1 MLSTDTSNNEQ
12 QPSSSSSSADG
23 NGSNR
28 SNGTDQAPEKF
39 TAPAITTVS
48 TTSMLSPD
56 PILVTRSSSGGH
68 HRGHHSHS
76 KRSIGSAAEIL
87 SSLKIT
93 TSGHHHEHSTPT
105 SPIPSST
112 LDSHVISGNMDDF
125 TIKAPIG
132 KVLLDLC
139 NFRASCGQS
148 IHVGYGSSAVVYSA
162 VYTPLN
168 LRVALKMIDLDK
180 FERNQI
186 DELRV
191 SKR

>member
-12 QPSSSSSSADG
+12 PSSSSDG

-28 SNGTDQAPEKF
+28 SNGADQVPEKF

-48 TTSMLSPD
+48 TTSSLSPD
-56 PILVTRSSSGGH
+56 PILVTRSSSSGH
-68 HRGHHSHS
+68 HGGHS
-76 KRSIGSAAEIL
+76 KRSIGSAAEFL

-93 TSGHHHEHSTPT
+93 TSGHQQEHSTPT
-105 SPIPSST
+105 SPIPAS
-112 LDSHVISGNMDDF
+112 LDSHVISGNMEDF

-139 NFRASCGQS
+139 SHGLNGSLY
-148 IHVGYGSSAVVYSA
+148 IGYGSSAVVYSA

-168 LRVALKMIDLDK
+168 LRVALKMIDLDM

-191 SKR
+191 REHTLDDVYLY